1 MLLKTILL
9 IALNVAIFGNGIFES
24 SGLKVGEKASGFN
37 LKSVDGS
44 MVSLDDFKDAKGF
57 IVIFTCNTCPYAKA
71 YESRIIALHNKY
83 APRGFPVIAINPNSP
98 EVQPGDSYEAMKER
112 AASKSFP
119 FPYLQD
125 ESQEIA
131 RNYGAT
137 KTPHVY
143 LLDADRTVAYIGA
156 IDNNHRDIT
165 LADRKYLEDA
175 IDALMNGTKVPLDE
189 TKAVGCGI
197 KWKDV

>member
-1 MLLKTILL
+1 MILKSLLLFVLNLAIL
-9 IALNVAIFGNGIFES
+9 GNGVFET
-24 SGLKVGEKASGFN
+24 SGLGIGDKASDFN
-37 LKSVDGS
+37 LMNVDGS
-44 MVSLDDFKDAKGF
+44 MVSLDDFKDAKGY

-98 EVQPGDSYEAMKER
+98 DVQPGDSFEAMKER
-112 AASKSFP
+112 ASSKKFP

-125 ESQEIA
+125 ESQA
-131 RNYGAT
+131 VAKNYGAT

-143 LLDADRTVAYIGA
+143 LLDANKTVAYIGA

-165 LADRKYLEDA
+165 LADKKYLEDA
-175 IDALMNGTKVPLDE
+175 VDALLNDTKVPLEE

-197 KWKDV
+197 KWKDA